1 MNKLPL
7 VLAFLVITPPIVAQ
21 SKVLVARDRVSIP
34 AADAYSGRIAY
45 PTACDE
51 QGRSYIKLVKSGPGM
66 DGPLFRISS
75 KGAVEAQFDTSGAL
89 INRYAVRPDA
99 GVIMM
104 HSDGAI
110 KVLDNFAPD
119 GTRESSVR
127 LERRPFL
134 FFLRNSPYFSRAKF
148 SFQVCNI
155 VPPKR
160 PQLQFTEQQVPW

>member
-127 LERRPFL
+127 LERRPVP
-134 FFLRNSPYFSRAKF
+134 FFPSQLAV
-148 SFQVCNI
+148 FQSGEI
-155 VPPKR
+155 LISGLQYR
-160 PQLQFTEQQVPW
+160 PA